1 MMERE
6 LIKLTREG
14 YGKFNIYMDRV
25 LVDSFTAEAD
35 TYHAFIPIRL
45 WRTFNKL
52 VEKRVKEMASQ
63 EGATFHTPRNLE
75 KELKSE

>member
-1 MMERE
+1 MERE

-14 YGKFNIYMDRV
+14 YGKFNIYMDSV
-25 LVDSFTAEAD
+25 LVDSFMAEAD
-35 TYHAFIPIRL
+35 TYHALIPIRL

-52 VEKRVKEMASQ
+52 VEKRVKEMAEH
-63 EGATFHTPRNLE
+63 EGASHTLPTLE